1 MEPKG
6 RVCWNEQFAHGRA
19 SGEDTGDEFINASPG
34 SFLQFRRGRGLL
46 LYECF
51 LYISIVIVIV
61 IIFVVIVVMDDVL
74 RFSDAVQRQGTE
86 TGVLRFSIKE
96 GTRGAGGEAVTGNLL
111 RVAIH
116 APMIFELP
124 RRRDTPTCVSCGCV
138 VLELR
143 RRGTG
148 VLEGAAG

>member
-1 MEPKG
+1 MNFN
-6 RVCWNEQFAHGRA
+6 V
-19 SGEDTGDEFINASPG
+19 
-34 SFLQFRRGRGLL
+34 
-46 LYECF
+46 
-51 LYISIVIVIV
+51 
-61 IIFVVIVVMDDVL
+61 IFVVIVVMDDVL

-124 RRRDTPTCVSCGCV
+124 RRFHTSI
-138 VLELR
+138 LNEF
-143 RRGTG
+143 
-148 VLEGAAG
+148 